1 MIFLGKHYQLHYL
14 TAIQKGKKSE
24 YVLVHSVEIIYYGYN
39 EVPLIYSSTPLIG
52 CSDGDL
58 VYGVSCHFQQYFS
71 YIVAVRF
78 IGRGNRSTR
87 GKPLTCRKLLTNFI
101 T

>member
-58 VYGVSCHFQQYFS
+58 VYGV
-71 YIVAVRF
+71 
-78 IGRGNRSTR
+78 
-87 GKPLTCRKLLTNFI
+87 
-101 T
+101 